1 MYKAFTLAVLMCV
14 NTAFSANEHVT
25 AEIIPEEFW
34 ASQERVKL
42 YMAYA
47 EFKMANYT
55 AARQM
60 WLNIEGRGKSE
71 AMFNLGILHEQG
83 KGVDENIDEAIR
95 YYLKGA
101 ELGSRAAAYQVG
113 LMYSAFPG
121 KIKKDEAV
129 HWLTI
134 AALDGDKDA
143 AKLLA
148 DIDDLRNSQ
157 DEMVGIRR
165 LIVTGQNNK
174 ALAKLNEL
182 AYQSSP
188 KLEAIVELAWLYEAG
203 LAVERDIEKAG
214 ELFLKAADLGNGRA
228 QYAISVMYETGV
240 GQNQDREKAK
250 HYLQLSAEQGYQ
262 PAVNKL
268 ID

>member
-1 MYKAFTLAVLMCV
+1 MYRSLTLAIVMCF
-14 NTAFSANEHVT
+14 NTALSADEL
-25 AEIIPEEFW
+25 IPEEFW
-34 ASQERVKL
+34 SSQERVKL

-47 EFKMANYT
+47 EFKMANYAT
-55 AARQM
+55 ARQM

-83 KGVDENIDEAIR
+83 KGVTESIDEAIR

-113 LMYSAFPG
+113 LMYSAFPD
-121 KIKKDEAV
+121 KIRKDDAI
-129 HWLTI
+129 HWLSI

-143 AKLLA
+143 AILLA
-148 DIDDLRNSQ
+148 DIDDLSNSQ

-165 LIVTGQNNK
+165 LIAMGQNSK
-174 ALAKLNEL
+174 ALSKLNEL

-188 KLEAIVELAWLYEAG
+188 NLEAIVELAWLYEAG
-203 LAVERDIEKAG
+203 LAVERDLEKAS
-214 ELFLKAADLGNGRA
+214 ELFLKAADMGNGRA
-228 QYAISVMYETGV
+228 QYAISVMFETGV
-240 GQNQDREKAK
+240 GQKKNREKAE

-262 PAVNKL
+262 PAMSKL